1 MSGRWSLPNLG
12 LSSSEPKEPDASE
25 KGAPAVT
32 QMKGLADLLSGLEAR
47 KENMASSPN
56 SPNKVPSQSVSLL
69 SPRSLL
75 SLEAKKEGIE
85 SRPLEAKQEP
95 MPSANKAF
103 DMSRASVI
111 KVNESKPV
119 VPPLPIESGAPIV
132 TPRGLTPAPDSR
144 GLTPVPE
151 ARVLDVS
158 SLTVT
163 ESRSTTPTPR
173 NGTPVRS
180 AGPIT
185 VSSPMDIDAVLKSNA
200 PMSPRK
206 GFEINPEVETD
217 RLLRW
222 EQQTQQVDKEQT
234 ELMLQQQR
242 LFREQVSTLS
252 GEALQMRNEIKE
264 LARVLKKEQAER
276 SGAIDKVREEL
287 EAERMARSNAC
298 HELHQQL
305 AQLQSSTEDGL
316 RTSANLVK
324 EQFLVM
330 EKVVRENEAS
340 LQQSL
345 SHLDTQLGDEVKA
358 RIAGDS
364 QQENLC
370 QKASEALQQ
379 LIRKVE
385 SQLVEEKK
393 TRLAGDAQQDK
404 ALEEKFA
411 CLRTNLTELASVTEV
426 VKNNLELES
435 TERTRVDKEMEDKIL
450 QSMADLQALK
460 KGLDQEIANR
470 LKGDENTLD
479 FLRQSLESEVRERE
493 ELRRVTEALSKSLS
507 QEFTTLLETRLAT
520 SEALIQQASREL
532 QGQVETEAKA
542 RAAAVQDFN
551 EKCAH
556 LRAALAETASDAAF
570 SSLRKDLEREV
581 AERKRGKE
589 AADAASKQLL
599 TDIQSQIEQELK
611 NRVAGDKALEDLLS
625 KSLQNLQNGLENE
638 SADRQKCDNFLEEQ
652 LTSTKKDIELEIA
665 ERRKG
670 HETMEAASKH
680 LASHLQNQIQAE
692 LKHRIAADKALEEL
706 LSNSVQ
712 ALKTGLDNETSERQK
727 GDKFLEEQLS
737 SSLQVLK
744 TGLDNETAEREK
756 GDKVLEE
763 QLSNC
768 VQVLKTGLDNE
779 TAEREKGDKVLEE
792 QLSNCVQVLK
802 TGLDNE
808 TAEREKVDKALEE
821 QLSNCA
827 QVLKT
832 GLDNEAAERE
842 KADKVLEEQLSSSLQ
857 VLKTG
862 LDNETAE
869 REKGDKILEDQLS
882 QAATKADLEALK
894 NGLDME
900 ATERGNSDKALQ
912 EQFSEQFVQLRPFLE
927 AAATKDELQSLNK
940 SLDEEKEERMNIGKM
955 LQEQFSKMGAML
967 SEAATKDELQAL
979 KNFCDEESAER
990 AKGVKTLE
998 EQFVQALKMTVDN
1011 EMKERM
1017 NSDKIIEDKILQLRP
1032 ILAEFAS
1039 KTELQAV
1046 TTKVDEDLLS
1056 LNKLLENEMIERAN
1070 GDEGAATL
1078 FKQEME
1084 ALIQQMNSQLE
1095 QEAKART
1102 ASDVELEERFM
1113 KLGPLLSETASKA
1126 ELNGLKEALEGEAA
1140 ARAEGDKDTLKQQVV
1155 ETALK
1160 ELSRALQGQIEQEV
1174 NNRIA
1179 SDDKTMQILA
1189 EGLEKA
1195 GSECSEIV
1203 RAVESTEAKIM
1214 QSFTNLL
1221 DEEAKL
1227 RAAGDQQC
1235 LKDLED
1241 KFMQLR
1247 PLLSD
1252 FAAKADIS
1260 SLRGEF
1266 EDKFV
1271 QLHPILAETVSKS
1284 DFSALRA
1291 DVPER
1296 ISGLRTELEDKF
1308 SQFRSI
1314 LTDFASKSDVS
1325 LLRDDLQNEARER
1338 AMGDENMM
1346 NVMKQESGDRE
1357 RAHTQIT
1364 RSLEE
1369 SHTSISR
1376 SLESH
1381 LTGYSQGESERG
1393 ARFMELQSLLD
1404 GLTRTMNDEFR
1415 TLRNQLESE
1424 ERARTEGDGSLEKRL
1439 VSSYSMHVDSQVKEV
1454 DRKVSDLAATMQADQ
1469 ERSLTTFKAEL
1480 DGEKMA
1486 RQSEDAM
1493 LKKLLREMEDTS
1505 AQQLQDLLA
1514 KLEIESSSRSKDRES
1529 IISEC
1534 GSKLN
1539 DVVMKQSHLEHEL
1552 VERIKMIIDTVQH
1565 EKQQRQSQVEKLES
1579 GLQNIPVD
1587 VITQQLKDLWA
1598 GVESEATQRKA
1609 GDETL
1614 EKSLHN
1620 SLEIVARKQ
1629 ADQDAEWQRS
1639 TKRMLD
1645 EHSLSHK
1652 DEIAK
1657 TISALHGKIDDE
1669 RSNRTRSLTDITEK
1683 VVKHEEQFGVLV
1695 REMASRG
1702 DEASQQCQELMKSLE
1717 REKNARMEEHAAL
1730 RRGYEST
1737 ASELERNLHTHK
1749 QDFEQQLFRSLEL
1762 RTQELAD
1769 RHEAMDRKLT
1779 VEIER
1784 TVEQHNVSFSD
1795 MKEKIVSLSK
1805 HMDAKVPLF

>member
-185 VSSPMDIDAVLKSNA
+185 VSSPMDIDAVLKNNA

-460 KGLDQEIANR
+460 KGLDQETANR

-520 SEALIQQASREL
+520 AEALIQQASREL

-652 LTSTKKDIELEIA
+652 LTSMKKDMELEIA

-670 HETMEAASKH
+670 HEAMEAASKH

-779 TAEREKGDKVLEE
+779 TAEREK
-792 QLSNCVQVLK
+792 
-802 TGLDNE
+802 
-808 TAEREKVDKALEE
+808 VDKALEE

-827 QVLKT
+827 
-832 GLDNEAAERE
+832 
-842 KADKVLEEQLSSSLQ
+842 Q

-912 EQFSEQFVQLRPFLE
+912 ERFSEQFVQLRPFLE
-927 AAATKDELQSLNK
+927 AAATKDELQSLSK

-1039 KTELQAV
+1039 KTDLQAV

-1203 RAVESTEAKIM
+1203 RAVESTEGKIM

-1657 TISALHGKIDDE
+1657 TTSALHNKIDDE

>member
-532 QGQVETEAKA
+532 QGQV
-542 RAAAVQDFN
+542 
-551 EKCAH
+551 
-556 LRAALAETASDAAF
+556 
-570 SSLRKDLEREV
+570 
-581 AERKRGKE
+581 
-589 AADAASKQLL
+589 
-599 TDIQSQIEQELK
+599 
-611 NRVAGDKALEDLLS
+611 
-625 KSLQNLQNGLENE
+625 
-638 SADRQKCDNFLEEQ
+638 
-652 LTSTKKDIELEIA
+652 
-665 ERRKG
+665 
-670 HETMEAASKH
+670 
-680 LASHLQNQIQAE
+680 
-692 LKHRIAADKALEEL
+692 
-706 LSNSVQ
+706 
-712 ALKTGLDNETSERQK
+712 
-727 GDKFLEEQLS
+727 
-737 SSLQVLK
+737 
-744 TGLDNETAEREK
+744 
-756 GDKVLEE
+756 
-763 QLSNC
+763 
-768 VQVLKTGLDNE
+768 
-779 TAEREKGDKVLEE
+779 
-792 QLSNCVQVLK
+792 
-802 TGLDNE
+802 
-808 TAEREKVDKALEE
+808 
-821 QLSNCA
+821 
-827 QVLKT
+827 
-832 GLDNEAAERE
+832 
-842 KADKVLEEQLSSSLQ
+842 
-857 VLKTG
+857 
-862 LDNETAE
+862 
-869 REKGDKILEDQLS
+869 
-882 QAATKADLEALK
+882 EALK

>member
-185 VSSPMDIDAVLKSNA
+185 VSSPMDIDAVLKNNA

-460 KGLDQEIANR
+460 KGLDQETANR

-520 SEALIQQASREL
+520 AEALIQQASREL
-532 QGQVETEAKA
+532 QGQV
-542 RAAAVQDFN
+542 
-551 EKCAH
+551 
-556 LRAALAETASDAAF
+556 
-570 SSLRKDLEREV
+570 
-581 AERKRGKE
+581 
-589 AADAASKQLL
+589 
-599 TDIQSQIEQELK
+599 
-611 NRVAGDKALEDLLS
+611 
-625 KSLQNLQNGLENE
+625 
-638 SADRQKCDNFLEEQ
+638 
-652 LTSTKKDIELEIA
+652 
-665 ERRKG
+665 
-670 HETMEAASKH
+670 
-680 LASHLQNQIQAE
+680 
-692 LKHRIAADKALEEL
+692 
-706 LSNSVQ
+706 
-712 ALKTGLDNETSERQK
+712 
-727 GDKFLEEQLS
+727 
-737 SSLQVLK
+737 
-744 TGLDNETAEREK
+744 
-756 GDKVLEE
+756 
-763 QLSNC
+763 
-768 VQVLKTGLDNE
+768 
-779 TAEREKGDKVLEE
+779 
-792 QLSNCVQVLK
+792 
-802 TGLDNE
+802 
-808 TAEREKVDKALEE
+808 
-821 QLSNCA
+821 
-827 QVLKT
+827 
-832 GLDNEAAERE
+832 
-842 KADKVLEEQLSSSLQ
+842 
-857 VLKTG
+857 
-862 LDNETAE
+862 
-869 REKGDKILEDQLS
+869 
-882 QAATKADLEALK
+882 EALK

-912 EQFSEQFVQLRPFLE
+912 ERFSEQFVQLRPFLE
-927 AAATKDELQSLNK
+927 AAATKDELQSLSK

-1039 KTELQAV
+1039 KTDLQAV

-1203 RAVESTEAKIM
+1203 RAVESTEGKIM

-1657 TISALHGKIDDE
+1657 TTSALHNKIDDE

>member
-756 GDKVLEE
+756 
-763 QLSNC
+763 
-768 VQVLKTGLDNE
+768 
-779 TAEREKGDKVLEE
+779 
-792 QLSNCVQVLK
+792 
-802 TGLDNE
+802 
-808 TAEREKVDKALEE
+808 VDKALEE

-827 QVLKT
+827 
-832 GLDNEAAERE
+832 
-842 KADKVLEEQLSSSLQ
+842 Q